1 MDLLR
6 KWIKK
11 EQAVTDRA
19 MFRADKKEIY
29 MADLY
34 VYSDDVWVMWK
45 NVLVYPKKGDYI
57 DLLEGQLY
65 RDKNGYA
72 EHLNSSSFPVT
83 QLGHKYIANL
93 RPVMQSQLRETI
105 EMIRSQETGPRRS
118 R

>member
-11 EQAVTDRA
+11 DQAVTDRA
-19 MFRADKKEIY
+19 MFKAGKKEIY

-45 NVLVYPKKGDYI
+45 NVLVYPKNDCYV
-57 DLLEGQLY
+57 DLLTGYNLY
-65 RDKNGYA
+65 DKAGYEENLSSRDFRAPY
-72 EHLNSSSFPVT
+72 
-83 QLGHKYIANL
+83 LGDKYIANL
-93 RPVMQSQLRETI
+93 RAVPQNQLRETI
-105 EMIRSQETGPRRS
+105 EQIRNQEQGPRKR